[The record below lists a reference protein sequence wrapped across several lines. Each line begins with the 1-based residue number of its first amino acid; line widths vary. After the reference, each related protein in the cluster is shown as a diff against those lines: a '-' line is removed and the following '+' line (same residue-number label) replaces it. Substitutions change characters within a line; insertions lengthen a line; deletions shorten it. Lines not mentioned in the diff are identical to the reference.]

1 MITFK
6 CSSCGKELQLE
17 NRIYEKAYKDKEYCL
32 DCRSPHG
39 GKREGAGRPSLG
51 ITKKVS
57 ITLPDNIWDEI
68 EGEKGELTKSA
79 FFREL
84 ALNWSKGEKL

>member
-1 MITFK
+1 MQK
-6 CSSCGKELQLE
+6 
-17 NRIYEKAYKDKEYCL
+17 
-32 DCRSPHG
+32 HG

-57 ITLPDNIWDEI
+57 ITLSEEDWKRI
-68 EGEKGELTKSA
+68 EDTNKAFSQ

-84 ALNWSKGEKL
+84 TLKEFKK

>member
-1 MITFK
+1 MQK
-6 CSSCGKELQLE
+6 
-17 NRIYEKAYKDKEYCL
+17 
-32 DCRSPHG
+32 HG

-57 ITLPDNIWDEI
+57 ITLSEEDWKRIKDS
-68 EGEKGELTKSA
+68 KKSFSQ

-84 ALNWSKGEKL
+84 TLKEFEE

>member
-1 MITFK
+1 MQK
-6 CSSCGKELQLE
+6 
-17 NRIYEKAYKDKEYCL
+17 
-32 DCRSPHG
+32 HG

-57 ITLPDNIWDEI
+57 ITLPEEDWKRI
-68 EGEKGELTKSA
+68 EDSKKPFSQ

-84 ALNWSKGEKL
+84 ALKEFKE

>member
-1 MITFK
+1 MK
-6 CSSCGKELQLE
+6 
-17 NRIYEKAYKDKEYCL
+17 NN
-32 DCRSPHG
+32 HG

-57 ITLPDNIWDEI
+57 ITLQQEHWDRI
-68 EGEKGELTKSA
+68 KDSGKGFSE

-84 ALNWSKGEKL
+84 TLKEFKK